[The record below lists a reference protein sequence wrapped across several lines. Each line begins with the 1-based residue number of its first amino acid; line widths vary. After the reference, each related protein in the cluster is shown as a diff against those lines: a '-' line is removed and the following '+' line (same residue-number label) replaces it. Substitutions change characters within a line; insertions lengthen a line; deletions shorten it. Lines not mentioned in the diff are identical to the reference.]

1 MINSD
6 VISLTIDG
14 LPEGT
19 KLEPEIQITF
29 AMQNVSA
36 FLYLELIHVINR
48 SSNFFYTD
56 PEIVSQLSEIIVK
69 IVKWQ

>member
-19 KLEPEIQITF
+19 KFEPEIQITF

-36 FLYLELIHVINR
+36 FLYLELIHVIN
-48 SSNFFYTD
+48 
-56 PEIVSQLSEIIVK
+56 
-69 IVKWQ
+69 